1 MTIGC
6 LTIES
11 LSKLF
16 NNNFELANHAIQA
29 AQILIKAG
37 KEVNP
42 ANLLDEMAK
51 HPDRFDIEKMKEIF
65 ENEMDEEEEGE

>member
-16 NNNFELANHAIQA
+16 CNNFELANHAIQA

-42 ANLLDEMAK
+42 ANLLDEMARY
-51 HPDRFDIEKMKEIF
+51 PDRFNIEKMREVF
-65 ENEMDEEEEGE
+65 ENELDEKEESE